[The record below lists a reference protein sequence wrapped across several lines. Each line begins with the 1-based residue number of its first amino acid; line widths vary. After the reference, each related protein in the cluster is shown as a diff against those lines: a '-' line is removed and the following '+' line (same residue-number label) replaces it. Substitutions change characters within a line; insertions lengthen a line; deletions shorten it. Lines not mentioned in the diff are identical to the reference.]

1 MSKDPLLGEPNNRNP
16 WLKMASHP
24 MLRPPFQRNLTVAL
38 TAIFS
43 IFAMVLLVGCGDQR
57 GRFST
62 SGGSSRS
69 FSSNL
74 GFITILDGYNNNPST
89 EADKVEQHL
98 LYLVFLCPGA
108 PSGNSD
114 DYGQYVTTLTYT
126 WRGAAG
132 NTVVAVHWDRQADDI
147 ALEKQNFHREK
158 GNVFVIRIAGDGK
171 TVCQQLTSLGPNA
184 DFRQVLEH
192 ARQQLPHDE
201 LISRLTLKATP

>member
-1 MSKDPLLGEPNNRNP
+1 MSKEILLGELNNRKP
-16 WLKMASHP
+16 WLKMALHP
-24 MLRPPFQRNLTVAL
+24 MLRFPVQRGVIVAFA
-38 TAIFS
+38 AIFS
-43 IFAMVLLVGCGDQR
+43 IFALVLVGCGDQR

-62 SGGSSRS
+62 TGGNSRA

-74 GFITILDGYNNNPST
+74 GFITILDGYNNNPAT

-98 LYLVFLCPGA
+98 LFLIFLCPGA
-108 PSGNSD
+108 PSGNND
-114 DYGQYVTTLTYT
+114 DYGQYITTLTYT

-132 NTVVAVHWDRQADDI
+132 NTVVAVHWDRQTDDI
-147 ALEKQNFHREK
+147 AVEKQNFHREK
-158 GNVFVIRIAGDGK
+158 GNLFIIRIADDGK

-184 DFRQVLEH
+184 DFQQVLEH